1 MTGDEPLQFNESLDA
16 IRAAAREQGFA
27 ERTVLD
33 AETGFDWSRLAE
45 AAASLSLFAER
56 RLIEL
61 RLPSGRPGT
70 EGGKA
75 LAAFAA
81 EAGDDVVLLVGAG
94 RIEARAKRS
103 AWYRA
108 IDGAGAAVE
117 VWPKE
122 RSALPA
128 WLRERARSRGLDAS
142 PEAIEELADRCEGNL
157 AYGAQTIE
165 RLALLVSGGRIEI
178 DDVLDG
184 AAHGARFTSFDL
196 VDATLA
202 GNAPRA
208 LAVLAGLGAEGEAPP
223 AIIGALAWQV
233 RTIARNRPRPRA
245 GSDDRRRAPGV
256 PRVAPAAG
264 SGNRR
269 AAAITG
275 RGVERS
281 SRRPRP
287 PRRDVQGGGP
297 RGRMGRP
304 CDASCSTSAASTR
317 SRSAWNPLHRVDRPR
332 PSDPRD
338 SKWLALKCARVTD
351 GYADRNR
358 WLPFAAVSLRLQIHE
373 RDAYAQ
379 MANV

>member
-1 MTGDEPLQFNESLDA
+1 MQVRPEQLGRQLARGLEPVYLVTGDEPLQFNESLDA
-16 IRAAAREQGFA
+16 IRAAAREQGFT

-56 RLIEL
+56 RLVEL

-81 EAGDDVVLLVGAG
+81 GAGGDVMLLIGAG

-108 IDGAGAAVE
+108 LDGAGAVVE

-128 WLRERARSRGLDAS
+128 WIRERVRSRGLDAS

-208 LAVLAGLGAEGEAPP
+208 LAVLSGLATEGEAPP

-233 RTIARNRPRPRA
+233 RTVARIGRDLERGATVDDALRA
-245 GSDDRRRAPGV
+245 FPAWRRRRGAVTAALRRSPAGEWSGRLAALAHLDAMSKGAVPGDEWDGLRRLVLDLCGVNTV
-256 PRVAPAAG
+256 PIGTETNA
-264 SGNRR
+264 
-269 AAAITG
+269 
-275 RGVERS
+275 
-281 SRRPRP
+281 
-287 PRRDVQGGGP
+287 P
-297 RGRMGRP
+297 RGPGPAM
-304 CDASCSTSAASTR
+304 
-317 SRSAWNPLHRVDRPR
+317 RSAR
-332 PSDPRD
+332 
-338 SKWLALKCARVTD
+338 
-351 GYADRNR
+351 
-358 WLPFAAVSLRLQIHE
+358 
-373 RDAYAQ
+373 
-379 MANV
+379 

>member
-1 MTGDEPLQFNESLDA
+1 MRVRPEQLAGHLARGLKPVYLVTGDEPLQFNEALDA

-33 AETGFDWSRLAE
+33 AETGFDWSRLSE

-70 EGGKA
+70 EGARA

-81 EAGDDVVLLVGAG
+81 KVETDVVFLVGAG
-94 RIEARAKRS
+94 RIEAPAKRS
-103 AWYRA
+103 QWYRA
-108 IDGAGAAVE
+108 IERAGVSIE

-122 RSALPA
+122 RAALPG
-128 WLRERARSRGLDAS
+128 WLRERVRSRGMDAS

-157 AYGAQTIE
+157 GYGAQTID

-208 LAVLAGLGAEGEAPP
+208 LLVLAGLAGEGEAPP
-223 AIIGALAWQV
+223 AIVGALAWQV
-233 RTIARNRPRPRA
+233 RTVTRIGRDLERGAAVDDALRPFPA
-245 GSDDRRRAPGV
+245 WRRRRGAVLTALKRRPAAQWGARLAALARLDAMSKGADV
-256 PRVAPAAG
+256 GDEWDALRRLVLDFCGASPAPAG
-264 SGNRR
+264 IS
-269 AAAITG
+269 
-275 RGVERS
+275 
-281 SRRPRP
+281 
-287 PRRDVQGGGP
+287 GGG
-297 RGRMGRP
+297 
-304 CDASCSTSAASTR
+304 R
-317 SRSAWNPLHRVDRPR
+317 S
-332 PSDPRD
+332 
-338 SKWLALKCARVTD
+338 
-351 GYADRNR
+351 G
-358 WLPFAAVSLRLQIHE
+358 E
-373 RDAYAQ
+373 RQA
-379 MANV
+379 

>member
-1 MTGDEPLQFNESLDA
+1 MQVRPEQLGRHLARGLKPVYLVTGDEPLQFNESLDA
-16 IRAAAREQGFA
+16 IRAAAREQGFT

-61 RLPSGRPGT
+61 RLPSGRPGA

-75 LAAFAA
+75 LAAFAG

-94 RIEARAKRS
+94 RIDARAKRA

-108 IDGAGAAVE
+108 IEGAGATVE

-128 WLRERARSRGLDAS
+128 WLGERARSRGLDAS

-184 AAHGARFTSFDL
+184 AAHGTRFTSFDL

-208 LAVLAGLGAEGEAPP
+208 LAVLTGLAAEGEAPP

-233 RTIARNRPRPRA
+233 RTVARIGRDLERGATIDDALRA
-245 GSDDRRRAPGV
+245 FPAWRRRRGAV
-256 PRVAPAAG
+256 
-264 SGNRR
+264 
-269 AAAITG
+269 AAALRRSPAREWSG
-275 RGVERS
+275 RLAALARL
-281 SRRPRP
+281 
-287 PRRDVQGGGP
+287 
-297 RGRMGRP
+297 
-304 CDASCSTSAASTR
+304 DAM
-317 SRSAWNPLHRVDRPR
+317 
-332 PSDPRD
+332 
-338 SKWLALKCARVTD
+338 SK
-351 GYADRNR
+351 G
-358 WLPFAAVSLRLQIHE
+358 AAVGDEWDGLRRLVLDFCGVNTVPV
-373 RDAYAQ
+373 RA
-379 MANV
+379 V

>member
-1 MTGDEPLQFNESLDA
+1 MQVRPEQLAGHLERGLEPVYLVSGDEPLQVNESLDA
-16 IRAAAREQGFA
+16 VRAAARRNGFG

-33 AETGFDWSRLAE
+33 VETGFDWSRLAE
-45 AAASLSLFAER
+45 AGASLSLFAER

-70 EGGKA
+70 QGGRA
-75 LAAFAA
+75 LSAFAA
-81 EAGDDVVLLVGAG
+81 DPGEDVVLLVGTG

-103 AWYRA
+103 EWFRA
-108 IDGAGAAVE
+108 LDRAGVTVE

-128 WLRERARSRGLDAS
+128 WIRERARARGLSAS

-165 RLALLVSGGRIEI
+165 RLALLVSDGRIEL

-208 LAVLAGLGAEGEAPP
+208 LQVLAGLAAEGEAPP

-233 RTIARNRPRPRA
+233 RTVVRIGRDVERGASVDGALRPFPA
-245 GSDDRRRAPGV
+245 WRRRRSQV
-256 PRVAPAAG
+256 LAALERRR
-264 SGNRR
+264 SGAWGERLAALAHLDAMSKGATEGDVWDGLRR
-269 AAAITG
+269 
-275 RGVERS
+275 
-281 SRRPRP
+281 
-287 PRRDVQGGGP
+287 
-297 RGRMGRP
+297 
-304 CDASCSTSAASTR
+304 
-317 SRSAWNPLHRVDRPR
+317 
-332 PSDPRD
+332 
-338 SKWLALKCARVTD
+338 LALDFCGVSTAQVR
-351 GYADRNR
+351 
-358 WLPFAAVSLRLQIHE
+358 AV
-373 RDAYAQ
+373 
-379 MANV
+379 